1 MATKKDYYEILGVSK
16 AATDTEL
23 KSAYRKLARQF
34 HPDVNKTPEAAERFK
49 EVSDAYQIL
58 SDPRKRQT
66 YDQFGSSAFE
76 PGAGGGSPF
85 GQGNPFGNA
94 QGGPF
99 GGFSYSWSSDGGGQG
114 FEDPFALFEQLFGG
128 SGFGDVFRR
137 RPTYQMQISFD
148 EAIHGTTKEVEVE
161 HREKNGQTKRERMN
175 VKIPAGVDNGTKMRF
190 GEVDLIFR
198 VTPHPEFAREG
209 ANVFSEVKL
218 SIPQVVLGD
227 IISVKTVEGPVSL
240 KVPAGTEP
248 GTLIK
253 IKGKGAASLRG
264 GSPRGEAGKGDHYV
278 RVKIEIPKSLTA
290 KERQAYQELKESSS
304 KKKGWF

>member
-161 HREKNGQTKRERMN
+161 HREKNSQTKREKM
-175 VKIPAGVDNGTKMRF
+175 KIILEEEIQAKKKEIERKPRKKKGKTKREGITAKTPAGVDNGTKMRF
-190 GEVDLIFR
+190 G
-198 VTPHPEFAREG
+198 
-209 ANVFSEVKL
+209 
-218 SIPQVVLGD
+218 
-227 IISVKTVEGPVSL
+227 
-240 KVPAGTEP
+240 
-248 GTLIK
+248 
-253 IKGKGAASLRG
+253 
-264 GSPRGEAGKGDHYV
+264 
-278 RVKIEIPKSLTA
+278 
-290 KERQAYQELKESSS
+290 
-304 KKKGWF
+304 